1 MQKKMLLVRT
11 LHVVDLSSVTNKLFF
26 SFFDPASFYTFFHS
40 ISLQSGLLLWTQADK
55 QTVLIAVRRNG
66 TALKHAH
73 VSLRN
78 DKSVVME
85 AVTQCGGA
93 LR

>member
-1 MQKKMLLVRT
+1 M
-11 LHVVDLSSVTNKLFF
+11 LSSTVVGGF
-26 SFFDPASFYTFFHS
+26 
-40 ISLQSGLLLWTQADK
+40 QRRRQADK

-73 VSLRN
+73 GSLRN
-78 DKSVVME
+78 DKSVVLE